1 LQRTGIIMESL
12 DDALS
17 LSMPARTDPATPN
30 FGCGS
35 ILHFEQDEFDMPVR
49 FSTKG
54 MKEKDRFSY
63 WREAVC
69 DAYVQLGC
77 ESEATEAFHG
87 GLVLERLPGISVS
100 TVFSDPL
107 TVNRRKKDIA
117 RSNDDCFLL
126 SVQLKNKVCVVQ
138 RDCIAELEPGDFAI
152 YSSTEPYQLLCPRSY
167 KQLVFQFPKSDIL
180 ARLPN
185 CELLTA
191 RKVGTANEIGRF
203 VSGSLVDFSRIIGN
217 ADEVVQHYIK
227 DTVLDLIATGLASLA
242 NSTFELSQPEQ
253 HLILRAKS
261 YIHANLSNPTLTR
274 GLIARAMS
282 LSVRRLSDIFA
293 KEGTTITAYI
303 RSMRLERIAQDLL
316 NDLFHRQSISEIA
329 FRWGFNN
336 LQHFSKVF
344 RNQYGMSPRDYR
356 RHARPL

>member
-1 LQRTGIIMESL
+1 
-12 DDALS
+12 
-17 LSMPARTDPATPN
+17 
-30 FGCGS
+30 
-35 ILHFEQDEFDMPVR
+35 MPVR

-54 MKEKDRFSY
+54 VKEKDRFSY
-63 WREAVC
+63 WREVVC
-69 DAYVQLGC
+69 DVYVLLGC
-77 ESEATEAFHG
+77 ESEMADEFHG

-100 TVFSDPL
+100 SVFSDPL

-126 SVQLKNKVCVVQ
+126 GVQLKNKVYVIQ
-138 RDCIAELEPGDFAI
+138 HDRIAELDPGDFAI

-167 KQLVFQFPKSDIL
+167 KQLVFQFPKSDLL

-185 CELLTA
+185 CELLMA
-191 RKVGTANEIGRF
+191 RKVSRGNEIGRL

-217 ADEVVQHYIK
+217 TDEVVQHYMK
-227 DTVLDLIATGLASLA
+227 DTVLDLIATGLASLE
-242 NSTFELSQPEQ
+242 NSTFELSRPEQ
-253 HLILRAKS
+253 HLMLRAKS
-261 YIHANLSNPTLTR
+261 YIHANLGNSDLSR
-274 GLIARAMS
+274 EMVAKAMGM
-282 LSVRRLSDIFA
+282 SVRRLSGIFS

-303 RSMRLERIAQDLL
+303 RFMRLERIARDLL

-344 RNQYGMSPRDYR
+344 RIQYGMSPRDYR
-356 RHARPL
+356 QHARPLWAV